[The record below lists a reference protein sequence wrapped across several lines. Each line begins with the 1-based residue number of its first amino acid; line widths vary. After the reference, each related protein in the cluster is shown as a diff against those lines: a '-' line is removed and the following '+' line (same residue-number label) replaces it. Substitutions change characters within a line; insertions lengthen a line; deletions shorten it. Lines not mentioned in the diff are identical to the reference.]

1 MKGQKQMTKFTKF
14 IFFSFFIG
22 FLLCGCVGNM
32 QSNSLKPN
40 SQTKEWNS
48 LFDSSDWQPVNSEIT
63 IENFNKKAM

>member
-1 MKGQKQMTKFTKF
+1 MTKFTKLT
-14 IFFSFFIG
+14 FFSLFTG

-40 SQTKEWNS
+40 KEWNS
-48 LFDSSDWQPVNSEIT
+48 LFDSKEWQPVNSEKT

>member
-1 MKGQKQMTKFTKF
+1 MTKFTKLT
-14 IFFSFFIG
+14 FFSLFTG

-48 LFDSSDWQPVNSEIT
+48 LFDSKEWQPVNSEKT